1 MQHVKDIMTRG
12 LEHVSASATIQHAAE
27 QMAEKD
33 IGFLAISNG
42 QAAGGVLTDR
52 DIIVRC
58 LAQHKDPENTTVQE
72 CMSTG
77 IASLTEDADVQ
88 EAARI
93 MQEKQIR
100 RVLVTDES
108 GKLTGVVSLGD
119 LGTGCDD
126 EPLRAQVLEKV
137 SAECAPC

>member
-27 QMAEKD
+27 RMAEKD

-42 QAAGGVLTDR
+42 QAAGGVITDR

-72 CMSTG
+72 CMTTEMT
-77 IASLTEDADVQ
+77 SLSEEADVQ

-100 RVLVTDES
+100 RVLATDDS

-119 LGTGCDD
+119 LATGCND

-137 SAECAPC
+137 SAE